1 MERNIT
7 AAGEIVRLASG
18 ASLGGSFTACAREAI
33 LDAPVPRD
41 IIVAAQT
48 TEIHARVE
56 GSALMAGE
64 RLTIGADGGIGG
76 DATFH
81 GQDEPDVHP
90 DADLAS
96 PIEFEQAEEEHEH
109 PVVSWATAFFYFWT
123 AAFIFGAVLML
134 ITPEATE
141 EIVTK
146 HVPDLGKSF
155 VTSVVSAI
163 VLLASGFLVTITIV
177 GAPLGMTTLFV
188 FGVGLYVAQVYVAAY
203 IGREILGTPTSA
215 SAGLVRLALGLFLIH
230 VAKSIPFVSFVA
242 TVLVALWG
250 FGAMSVYVQGRFQKT
265 VPPVPAP
272 EVPA

>member
-1 MERNIT
+1 MYTLRAGHVIETDLIIVAEEVRIEGIVDGDLIVLADTVEVVGEVKGDVIGFAETIDITGRVGGNVRTGSRRLRIEGAVERNIT

-96 PIEFEQAEEEHEH
+96 PIEFEQSRGRTRASRRLVGHG
-109 PVVSWATAFFYFWT
+109 VF
-123 AAFIFGAVLML
+123 
-134 ITPEATE
+134 
-141 EIVTK
+141 
-146 HVPDLGKSF
+146 
-155 VTSVVSAI
+155 
-163 VLLASGFLVTITIV
+163 LLLD
-177 GAPLGMTTLFV
+177 
-188 FGVGLYVAQVYVAAY
+188 
-203 IGREILGTPTSA
+203 
-215 SAGLVRLALGLFLIH
+215 
-230 VAKSIPFVSFVA
+230 
-242 TVLVALWG
+242 
-250 FGAMSVYVQGRFQKT
+250 GRFHLRRR
-265 VPPVPAP
+265 PDADN
-272 EVPA
+272 ARSD